1 MSSAIHQ
8 ATHWTPE
15 TPADRDLITRELNA
29 ILSSSHFNGSKR
41 YPALLKYVVSKV
53 MDGHSDEL
61 KERTLGVEV
70 FDRPP
75 DYDTNADPVVR
86 FSASE
91 VRKRLAQYYSE
102 DGASSQLQIHLPL
115 GCYVPEFKPKSA
127 APVVSALRRSHFLR
141 WAAAVFLLVL
151 AVFGAYLYRKG
162 SAPKG
167 TDRLWG
173 SLLHSPD
180 SVLIVVGTSD
190 FVRPNVKP
198 VEVTETDHSRGPNHH
213 ITMSSALAL
222 ARLTGFLQAT
232 GKAYE
237 IKDDREVSLTD
248 FRSRPVILIGA
259 LSNPWTLRLTD
270 PLRFRFDI
278 GSFSRIQDSK
288 NPNSNEWSDPSN
300 YDAITYDYALITRY
314 HDTTTNGPVMVI
326 AGLGPYGT
334 EAASEFVVSP
344 QYIDQLVS
352 KVPAD
357 WENKNLEIVIRA
369 DKVNG
374 EAGPPFLVSS
384 TYW

>member
-1 MSSAIHQ
+1 
-8 ATHWTPE
+8 
-15 TPADRDLITRELNA
+15 
-29 ILSSSHFNGSKR
+29 
-41 YPALLKYVVSKV
+41 
-53 MDGHSDEL
+53 
-61 KERTLGVEV
+61 
-70 FDRPP
+70 
-75 DYDTNADPVVR
+75 
-86 FSASE
+86 
-91 VRKRLAQYYSE
+91 
-102 DGASSQLQIHLPL
+102 
-115 GCYVPEFKPKSA
+115 
-127 APVVSALRRSHFLR
+127 
-141 WAAAVFLLVL
+141 
-151 AVFGAYLYRKG
+151 
-162 SAPKG
+162 
-167 TDRLWG
+167 
-173 SLLHSPD
+173 
-180 SVLIVVGTSD
+180 
-190 FVRPNVKP
+190 
-198 VEVTETDHSRGPNHH
+198 
-213 ITMSSALAL
+213 MSSALAL